1 MSEKLFSLLHHAAPP
16 KQRLVAGTPVLILLH
31 GFGANED
38 DLFSLAPYVD
48 ERFLVIS
55 PRAPITL
62 GPLSFAWFNLG
73 FSSEGI
79 MIDPREVEAAR
90 RQLRGFI
97 TEVVEGYGID
107 PAGVYLAG
115 FSQGA
120 MISLSLALLNPG
132 LVAGVVAMSG
142 RALPET
148 ITMVTDREAIRGLP
162 ILATHGTRDM
172 VLPIHHGRETRQ
184 LLAELPVELTYH
196 EYPMGH
202 EISLD
207 SLRDV
212 TTWLTSQLDRHYPEI
227 VN

>member
-1 MSEKLFSLLHHAAPP
+1 MAANPFSLIHHAAPP
-16 KQRLVAGTPVLILLH
+16 KRTVAGGTPCLLLLH

-55 PRAPITL
+55 PRAPIVL
-62 GPLSFAWFNLG
+62 GPMSYAWFNLG
-73 FSSEGI
+73 FSAEGI
-79 MIDPREVEAAR
+79 MIDPREVDGA
-90 RQLRGFI
+90 RQLIRNFI
-97 TEVVEGYGID
+97 TEVVAGYAVDPNGI
-107 PAGVYLAG
+107 YLLG

-120 MISLSLALLNPG
+120 MISLSLALLFPG

-148 ITMVTDREAIRGLP
+148 IAMVTDRAAVTGLP
-162 ILATHGTRDM
+162 ILATHGTSDV
-172 VLPIHHGRETRQ
+172 VLPIHHGRETRR
-184 LLAELPVELTYH
+184 LLAELPVDLTYR

-207 SLRDV
+207 SLRDA
-212 TTWLTSQLDRHYPEI
+212 TDWLTSRLDERDSPI
-227 VN
+227 IN